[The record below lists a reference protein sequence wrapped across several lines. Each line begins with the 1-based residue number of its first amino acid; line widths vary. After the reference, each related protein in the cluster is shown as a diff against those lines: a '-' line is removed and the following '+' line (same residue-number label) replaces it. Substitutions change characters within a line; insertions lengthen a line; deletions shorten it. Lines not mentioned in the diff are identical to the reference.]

1 MYVTLPESFAGIVIA
16 PGGAIETVE
25 RPGIRTH
32 RRTKPGQSLFMEGDE
47 ARFLFEVVTGV
58 VRLSRVSRGGRRQ
71 VISFGFPGDVLGF
84 PLNGSHHA
92 DCDVL
97 EGGDVLVYPARAL
110 AAPDDDPDLHRYLVR
125 AAMLEIGGMQDH
137 FMVLGRKCAIEK
149 TAAFLGVLACRI
161 GEPTPTGTS
170 IHLPMYRS
178 DIADFLGLSSET
190 ISRAFTLLRQRGI
203 IELPTSKE
211 IVVPDVPALLRLVEA
226 E

>member
-1 MYVTLPESFAGIVIA
+1 MYVTLPESFAGTAVI
-16 PGGAIETVE
+16 PGGAIETGA
-25 RPGIRTH
+25 RPEIRTH
-32 RRTKPGQSLFMEGDE
+32 RKTKPGQSLFMEGDD

-71 VISFGFPGDVLGF
+71 VIAFGFPGDVLGF
-84 PLNGSHHA
+84 PLNGTHHA

-97 EGGDVLVYPARAL
+97 EGGEVLVYPARAL
-110 AAPDDDPDLHRYLVR
+110 ASPDEDPQLNRYLVR

-149 TAAFLGVLACRI
+149 TAAFLNVLASRI
-161 GEPTPTGTS
+161 GEPTPEGTR

-190 ISRAFTLLRQRGI
+190 ISRAFTFLRQRGI
-203 IELPTSKE
+203 IFLPTAKE
-211 IVVPDVPALLRLVEA
+211 IVVPDVAALMQLVEA